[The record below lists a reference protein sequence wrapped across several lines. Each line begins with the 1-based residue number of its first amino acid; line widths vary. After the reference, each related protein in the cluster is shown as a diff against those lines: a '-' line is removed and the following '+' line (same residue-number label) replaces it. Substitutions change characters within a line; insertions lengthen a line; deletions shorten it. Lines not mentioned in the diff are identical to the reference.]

1 MSMLTRLRVWSVM
14 TALLP
19 IATLVAC
26 GESTTAPDPVQDPPP
41 DPQLTTAYDL
51 DVEVRYI
58 NVRGSCDEDILGNST
73 PGEFQYR
80 IVVKGEGQSNALE
93 SKGYN
98 TVTGEN
104 FQRNAGTDIN
114 FANRTYTWRG
124 LSASATVEV
133 ELHGAEWDGVAKDS
147 RMANRGGSVKVP
159 FALGRNTRSI
169 TIGATGACQIRLYY
183 DAEWLERVITS

>member
-1 MSMLTRLRVWSVM
+1 MRMLTRLTVRNVM

-26 GESTTAPDPVQDPPP
+26 GESTTGPDPVQDPGPE
-41 DPQLTTAYDL
+41 PQLTTVYDL

-58 NVRGSCDEDILGNST
+58 HVRGSCDEDLLGNST

-80 IVVKGEGQSNALE
+80 IIVKGEGQSNTYQ
-93 SKGYN
+93 SNGYN
-98 TVTGEN
+98 TITGEN

-114 FANRTYTWRG
+114 FTNRTYTWRG
-124 LSASATVEV
+124 LSAAAKVEV
-133 ELHGAEWDGVAKDS
+133 ELHGAEWDGAVKDS
-147 RMANRGGSVKVP
+147 RMANRGGSMTVP
-159 FALGRNTRSI
+159 FAVGRNTRSI